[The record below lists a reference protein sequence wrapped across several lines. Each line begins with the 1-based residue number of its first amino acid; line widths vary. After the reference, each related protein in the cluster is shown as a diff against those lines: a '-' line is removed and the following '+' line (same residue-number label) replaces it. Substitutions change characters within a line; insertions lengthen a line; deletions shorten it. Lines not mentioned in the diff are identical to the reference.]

1 MHSLLYLGECPAWL
15 KLIKNKSYLNPA
27 LHFIWIPGTMIIR
40 THYTC
45 TWSMDTRSPWGIKR
59 FTRPHLESFLL
70 PMSCMYVSTT
80 NKVSSI
86 LCPWREAHG
95 YSTPQFRSHAVHDW
109 MVTEWQLHACINHY
123 QGYIKG
129 WLNKALKTFLLTLY
143 VTQNCMRHNDGIA
156 QTGRTTNSQKTP
168 YTFPLRGSYIHYG

>member
-1 MHSLLYLGECPAWL
+1 MPSLVEIDQIQ
-15 KLIKNKSYLNPA
+15 KLPK
-27 LHFIWIPGTMIIR
+27 PGTAFHLDSRYNDYKNPLHLYMVNGYPQPMGDKTIHLASSGIVFI
-40 THYTC
+40 THELHVCIYHKQ
-45 TWSMDTRSPWGIKR
+45 G
-59 FTRPHLESFLL
+59 
-70 PMSCMYVSTT
+70 V
-80 NKVSSI
+80 SI

-156 QTGRTTNSQKTP
+156 QTGPTTNCQKTP